1 MNGFTSALLAA
12 CLLVGVAGGPTFA
25 SSPAGPTGGDPGPV
39 YVDSTEIRYLESDP
53 VQVQLLVSGSLPTP
67 CHDPVFEVQD
77 LGDRIDVLLW
87 SLADPDAMCIQV
99 LEPFELAI
107 PLGSFE
113 SADLPVFLN
122 GQEVGRIII
131 GAEGSPD
138 ALVGAGWSFGFCL
151 EYCVADLVIDGDDL
165 VLTGRPRQDAEPSYV
180 NRGTLTAEGLAR
192 LDAAVAALSGVALE
206 PRYGC
211 PDCADG
217 GAFSLELRRGD
228 VVERVTT
235 EYGAP
240 PEILAEVT
248 AIASEL
254 ISALESC
261 TSGELVEVAADCVAQ
276 ERG

>member
-1 MNGFTSALLAA
+1 
-12 CLLVGVAGGPTFA
+12 
-25 SSPAGPTGGDPGPV
+25 
-39 YVDSTEIRYLESDP
+39 
-53 VQVQLLVSGSLPTP
+53 
-67 CHDPVFEVQD
+67 
-77 LGDRIDVLLW
+77 
-87 SLADPDAMCIQV
+87 MCVQV

-107 PLGSFE
+107 HLGSFE
-113 SADLPVFLN
+113 SADLPVVLN
-122 GQEVGRIII
+122 GQEVGRVVV
-131 GAEGSPD
+131 GAEGRPD

-151 EYCVADLVIDGDDL
+151 ERCVADLVIEGDDL
-165 VLTGRPRQDAEPSYV
+165 ALIGRHREDAEPLYA
-180 NRGTLTAEGLAR
+180 NRGTLTAEGRAL

-228 VVERVTT
+228 LVERVTM

-240 PEILAEVT
+240 PEVLAEVT

-261 TSGELVEVAADCVAQ
+261 TAGDLVEVAADCVAQ
-276 ERG
+276 DRG